1 MSLATSFKHHW
12 GYWGWG
18 GGDSYKS
25 FVRLRPGVQL
35 DDVNTRIEKLAEQVR
50 KRDVYKRQYMLRVSA
65 NRWLLS
71 AVRPAFGPLA
81 GDFVSEADTAF
92 RCV

>member
-1 MSLATSFKHHW
+1 MAGLF
-12 GYWGWG
+12 
-18 GGDSYKS
+18 
-25 FVRLRPGVQL
+25 P
-35 DDVNTRIEKLAEQVR
+35 
-50 KRDVYKRQYMLRVSA
+50 QYMLRVSA

-92 RCV
+92 SKVSTSFWLFQGFTTKSVAPSLIPRTGKVNVGIGGKQHYGQGGTLLLYFMEPV